1 MAVLIDHTNYTTYLK
16 QSTQGRAG
24 SPDGNIFFDTA
35 NKTIEFIGVDE
46 LGTFDHSGIGG
57 SAGDAN
63 QLANFDGITLRAL
76 YNFENQE
83 RRADETLRTFVKA
96 TKGNYR
102 QAGAYSFYNGSKL
115 SIQADRDKVRQ
126 SGYVEFADLGGTL
139 VDRIFHGIGSL
150 VDVQATTVPYWT
162 LVTATDEATLQAA
175 TWTDFARLGD
185 IDECVQTFGSTS
197 NGDSTA
203 GDFDYLSRTLIIRVR
218 SWGYLAG
225 ETDSVATKIA
235 EVSGFTA
242 GYGVGE
248 AIVPANPYAIADVFG
263 GSQVS
268 PWTGMSLVKASAQ
281 TETGFNEADGN
292 FTWVLNNTLA
302 GTVQQCAAFL
312 DVLALQDASID
323 DGAGTYN
330 GKNGRVWYSRNASG
344 LVVTASIG
352 SEGLFIEGLSTSE
365 KQNAIMTDDAAATK
379 TYPFFPSINVD
390 VGTSGSTATN
400 AFYHMFYV
408 DGASVADFD
417 AAGAVTV
424 EDGAGNPIKGDVTT
438 DVTGTIIALD
448 YDYDANTQA
457 GLSAGVDKAV
467 VIMVEGDGDV
477 AQALTFFNITRSAVI
492 NVSCAPALDPNA

>member
-16 QSTQGRAG
+16 QSSQGRAG
-24 SPDGNIFFDTA
+24 TPDGNIFFDTA

-46 LGTFDHSGIGG
+46 LATFDHSGIGG
-57 SAGDAN
+57 SAGDPN

-139 VDRIFHGIGSL
+139 VDRVYHGIGSL

-185 IDECVQTFGSTS
+185 IDECVQTFGDTS
-197 NGDSTA
+197 NGDTTA

-248 AIVPANPYAIADVFG
+248 AIVPANPYTLADVFG

-268 PWTGMSLVKASAQ
+268 PYTGMSLVKASPQ
-281 TETGFNEADGN
+281 TETGFNEADGD
-292 FTWVLNNTLA
+292 FTWVLNNTLN
-302 GTVQQCAAFL
+302 GSVQQCAAFL
-312 DVLALQDASID
+312 DALALQDGSID

-352 SEGLFIEGLSTSE
+352 SEGLFIEGLSTAE

-390 VGTSGSTATN
+390 VGTSGSTAAN

-408 DGASVADFD
+408 DGAAVADFD

-424 EDGAGNPIKGDVTT
+424 NDGAGSPIKGDVTT
-438 DVTGTIIALD
+438 DVVGTTLSFD

-477 AQALTFFNITRSAVI
+477 AQALTFFNITRAAII